1 MARTEQI
8 DARIIVSKWI
18 SSGLFSD
25 ELIMVTQPNLE
36 LRRPIPLPP
45 NLYVTDEKKDS
56 ILNKPSNIPPR
67 MVTHFMDSEK
77 KSDCAIC
84 LETMEKE
91 DNADLY
97 LLPCCAHVLHKKCAS
112 EIVGDANKFTCPLC
126 RKDVS

>member
-1 MARTEQI
+1 MARTEQTA
-8 DARIIVSKWI
+8 ARTAISKWLR
-18 SSGLFSD
+18 SGLFSE
-25 ELIMVTQPNLE
+25 ELIIVTHPNLE

-45 NLYVTDEKKDS
+45 NLYVTDEKEDS
-56 ILNKPSNIPPR
+56 ILSKPSNIPPR

-84 LETMEKE
+84 LESMERE

-97 LLPCCAHVLHKKCAS
+97 LLPCCAHVLHKKCAA
-112 EIVGDANKFTCPLC
+112 ELVRDTNKFTCPLC